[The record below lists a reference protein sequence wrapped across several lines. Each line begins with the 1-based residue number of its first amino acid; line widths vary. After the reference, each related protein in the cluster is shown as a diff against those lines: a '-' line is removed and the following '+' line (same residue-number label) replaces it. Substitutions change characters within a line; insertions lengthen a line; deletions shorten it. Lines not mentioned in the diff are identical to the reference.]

1 MTTQHTLTIKRFS
14 AGLCALLFAYA
25 SMSSA
30 FADKKGVPN
39 DSSVADVTG
48 WTVVCG
54 LDEFS
59 VESNTKELSNILLV
73 FNDETWEKYEIED
86 GNLTFTYTY
95 EDPTRKVVTAFVKAG
110 SEKTAKDDRYGGNKL
125 GYEIM
130 CGDSTNP
137 GA

>member
-25 SMSSA
+25 SMSTA
-30 FADKKGVPN
+30 FADKKGMPN
-39 DSSVADVTG
+39 ENSLTVISG
-48 WTVVCG
+48 WTVVCEP
-54 LDEFS
+54 DFS
-59 VESNTKELSNILLV
+59 VTSDTKELSNILLV